1 MAELVL
7 RFELVA
13 DNGANE
19 GRKENVAF
27 EFAGFWVD
35 GGLWVGAVS
44 ADARKLCLK
53 SLLPGGKFFEL
64 LRRGVVG
71 RISRPENAFHRGSSL
86 AKVLVVAVLAGCLR
100 GFVKVARVS
109 DMIHLLFAFS
119 DDSTVGS
126 AVDFASVDGSV
137 LLDSA
142 VDFDERVIINRFS
155 HNDDVLVN
163 VNTLFV

>member
-1 MAELVL
+1 MTELVL

-13 DNGANE
+13 DNGADE
-19 GRKENVAF
+19 GRKKNVALK
-27 EFAGFWVD
+27 FAGFGVD
-35 GGLWVGAVS
+35 GGLWVGVVS
-44 ADARKLCLK
+44 TDAGQLRLE

-71 RISRPENAFHRGSSL
+71 RISRPENAFHRGGSL

-100 GFVKVARVS
+100 CFVEVARIS
-109 DMIHLLFAFS
+109 DMIHLLFAFGN
-119 DDSTVGS
+119 DSTVGS
-126 AVDFASVDGSV
+126 AEDFASVDGSV

-155 HNDDVLVN
+155 HNGSILVN
-163 VNTLFV
+163 NYT

>member
-1 MAELVL
+1 MED
-7 RFELVA
+7 EGA
-13 DNGANE
+13 DE

-27 EFAGFWVD
+27 EFAGFGVD
-35 GGLWVGAVS
+35 GGLWVGVVS
-44 ADARKLCLK
+44 TDAGQLRLE

-86 AKVLVVAVLAGCLR
+86 AEVFVVAVLAGCLR
-100 GFVKVARVS
+100 CFVKVARVG

-119 DDSTVGS
+119 DDPTVGS
-126 AVDFASVDGSV
+126 AEDFASVDGSV

-155 HNDDVLVN
+155 HNDNVLVN